1 MRFEVT
7 VQETTQTFVFSE
19 VQLPGTA
26 DLYSA
31 IEEAQGYRDETL
43 QLKEEV
49 EAFKEAAENAATVST
64 SASEIAVE
72 AKDTTIQAKND
83 TLAAKSAVEQQA
95 AIVATNTQT
104 TTQKAQEASTSAQ
117 EALTSR
123 NQAQG
128 IKEDVESIAQEVD
141 QDRLAVEQAKT
152 SIDLSVIAVDADA
165 QQVANDKAIIQQL
178 TLENQALR
186 AENQILTNLS
196 RDYNTQS
203 ANNAIGAIQTNIGG
217 TNGIDNI
224 LPVAQLMPGM
234 GLNGVNFLVAR
245 SGAGATAATNFNL
258 RGMLERA
265 IPNRP
270 RFDFDPV
277 TRRPLGVLVE
287 AEVTNLTNSIGDGLG
302 INSNITKV
310 DLGLANNPTGVS
322 RVYEITQTAAGGLTS
337 FQSAAT
343 PIGQFHGISLFLRV
357 ETDLRFCYVRVNPGG
372 QNSRGAAIIVNLQSG
387 IVTPISIGGS
397 PTTGLVFSIIRHG
410 AYWFVRLFSS
420 NTNQN
425 VGAILAL
432 TLVPCAS
439 DGSTSAIH
447 PPVAYSSVFAYTSPD
462 QVFRSHILS
471 VANTTRPADNL
482 TQNISSWSQSEGTI
496 VVHVR
501 PNTKP
506 HQSVFIASDGAP
518 VQLVPNGDD
527 LVNFSRTQGGTGLLP
542 VITPKS
548 GTDRFGNP
556 NTVDRVFFDRGA
568 SDTLTDL
575 SRMVVVSQAV
585 PQTGTYRISFW
596 GRSVT
601 GTNQS
606 IRVRRGEGGGADSTL
621 VFTST
626 WQLFSVDAV
635 FSSLGNIEFSLM
647 TRGTVTPQTCDIFLS
662 EISIRRVSDEL
673 RLQADGTLTFTRSGV
688 TQSLNLGGSLNTF
701 SSYAISY
708 SPNRVAGCRNGGTVQ
723 EITTAGNINVTNISY
738 APDVV
743 GASKHVFA
751 QYFARA
757 MSNLSMQGKTG
768 DFKYGQ
774 EPGDFALNQNLG
786 ELAFH
791 SFQNLLAMGVAD
803 QTLRIRGTNALV
815 TEVISRNY
823 PFEVISL
830 FTSLGGTIT
839 VQNITGID
847 STLGYFPAGSVAT
860 LTFNATVGTVWDVAI
875 RPRLT
880 P

>member
-7 VQETTQTFVFSE
+7 IQERTQTFVFSE

-31 IEEAQGYRDETL
+31 IAEAEGYRDETL

-49 EAFKEAAENAATVST
+49 EEFKNTVTIKAAEASNNANT
-64 SASEIAVE
+64 SVFARNEAV
-72 AKDTTIQAKND
+72 AAKND
-83 TLAAKSAVEQQA
+83 TLIAQNAVDQQA

-104 TTQKAQEASTSAQ
+104 STQKAQEASTSAQ
-117 EALTSR
+117 EALTSK

-128 IKEDVESIAQEVD
+128 IKTDVEAIAQAVD
-141 QDRLAVEQAKT
+141 QDRVAVEQAKV
-152 SIDLSVIAVDADA
+152 SVDASVVAVDQDA
-165 QQVANDKAIIQQL
+165 QQVAADKALIQQL

-186 AENQILTNLS
+186 AENQILTDLS

-203 ANNAIGAIQTNIGG
+203 ANNAIGALQVNIGG

-245 SGAGATAATNFNL
+245 SVVGATNFNH
-258 RGMLERA
+258 RGVLDRSL
-265 IPNRP
+265 INRP

-277 TRRPLGVLVE
+277 TRRPLGVLIE
-287 AEVTNLTNSIGDGLG
+287 GSRTQLIGTSQTNTGFNGTVTTFERNGETFFRYTPEPTVDNEKIVYLKGLSAGAPTSVGQRFVYFICRPTQSTDSVSVTFGGIGGFMFRFPTRTFSLSALG
-302 INSNITKV
+302 I
-310 DLGLANNPTGVS
+310 
-322 RVYEITQTAAGGLTS
+322 
-337 FQSAAT
+337 
-343 PIGQFHGISLFLRV
+343 
-357 ETDLRFCYVRVNPGG
+357 
-372 QNSRGAAIIVNLQSG
+372 
-387 IVTPISIGGS
+387 
-397 PTTGLVFSIIRHG
+397 SIISSSFTETSDGFFIIRVALNFTSAPTFFRIYANPVSGFDRRNCGLEYNH
-410 AYWFVRLFSS
+410 VLFSD
-420 NTNQN
+420 T
-425 VGAILAL
+425 
-432 TLVPCAS
+432 
-439 DGSTSAIH
+439 
-447 PPVAYSSVFAYTSPD
+447 
-462 QVFRSHILS
+462 ILS
-471 VANTTRPADNL
+471 SPIFNTGTPALIIPPDNL
-482 TQNISSWSQSEGTI
+482 TQNLSSWNQAEGTI
-496 VVHVR
+496 IAHVR

-506 HQSVFIASDGAP
+506 HQSIFVASDGVP
-518 VQLVPNGDD
+518 VQLVANGDD
-527 LVNFSRTQGGTGLLP
+527 LVNFSRTQGGTGVLP

-548 GTDRFGNP
+548 GADRFGNS
-556 NTVDRVFFDRGA
+556 NAVDRVFFDRGA

-575 SRMVVVSQAV
+575 SRMVVLSQAV

-596 GRSVT
+596 GRSAT
-601 GTNQS
+601 GSNQS

-621 VFTST
+621 TMTST

-635 FSSLGNIEFSLM
+635 FSSLGDIEFSLM

-688 TQSLNLGGSLNTF
+688 TQVLNLGGSLNTF

-708 SPNRVAGCRNGGTVQ
+708 APNRVAACRNGGTVQ

-774 EPGDFALNQNLG
+774 EPGDFTLNQNLG

-791 SFQNLLAMGVAD
+791 NFQNILSMGVAD
-803 QTLRIRGTNALV
+803 QTLRIRGTGSNV
-815 TEVISRNY
+815 VETVSRDY
-823 PFEVISL
+823 PFEVITL
-830 FTSLGGTIT
+830 FTSGSFTTRTIT
-839 VQNITGID
+839 GMD
-847 STLGYFPAGSVAT
+847 ATLGYFPANAVAT
-860 LTFNATVGTVWDVAI
+860 LTFNAASGVVWDVAI